1 MRSVKYLGAATIVAF
16 GVLQGGGAF
25 GMQHLR
31 RDSDPTGAQ
40 GGAPCSRVAHEAPS
54 TAGEALLVPRSPV
67 ALVLCRYGS
76 LADGSR
82 LTSSTRIR
90 DVRDVRDLARE
101 FDALSRADGI
111 SVCANADGSEI
122 TAGFSYRH
130 RQGVVVSVELTGC
143 RVARRGTMGRTT
155 DNRVGFSLLVALKR
169 LLTHPRR

>member
-1 MRSVKYLGAATIVAF
+1 MRSVNYLGVATIVAF

-25 GMQHLR
+25 GMQQLGRSSHATR
-31 RDSDPTGAQ
+31 AP
-40 GGAPCSRVAHEAPS
+40 GGASCRRVAHEMPS
-54 TAGEALLVPRSPV
+54 NASEALLVPPSPV

-101 FDALSRADGI
+101 FDALPRPEGI

-122 TAGFSYRH
+122 TADFIYQN
-130 RQGVVVSVELTGC
+130 RQSTMVSVELTGC
-143 RVARRGTMGRTT
+143 GIARRGTMGRTT
-155 DNRVGFSLLVALKR
+155 DTRVGLNLLVDLKR
-169 LLTHPRR
+169 LLSRPRR